1 MKAIFRTILTL
12 FFLILILTDVFAQ
25 NNKQN
30 EDNIRIF
37 FNDSASRYVLE
48 NPLKALN
55 EKQSIWNIFEGY
67 RITLV
72 WHKESSFLVTWDLWE
87 KGLNRFMYKD
97 TSLIGKTLGLTDKL
111 MVLEKREHEG
121 FIKHI
126 SSYLPPNTAFNAYVY
141 FVAFTIP
148 YAFCVEQNKIG
159 IDITADEWYFD
170 PECLFNMIIHE
181 VYHVGYRVNSTEK
194 KYIDNEPENI
204 EQFIRFNYAY
214 ILSEGMATYVAYKAL
229 ELFPSNYKHDDY
241 KLLEDDKK
249 VKNAFIEI
257 NKLLEKTKADSIS
270 TLKKEAWDIGVGKRA
285 YYISGAYMCQTIE
298 NKFGKKYLVELLHKG
313 GQQFIKK
320 YNELASD
327 NYKIN
332 FIG

>member
-1 MKAIFRTILTL
+1 MRTILTI
-12 FFLILILTDVFAQ
+12 FFLIYILSEVFAQ
-25 NNKQN
+25 NIEQN
-30 EDNIRIF
+30 DGRVKIYF
-37 FNDSASRYVLE
+37 DDSAARFVLKNPE
-48 NPLKALN
+48 NALKN
-55 EKQSIWNIFEGY
+55 RDSIWNTFEGY

-72 WHKESSFLVTWDLWE
+72 WHKESSVPVTWDYWE
-87 KGLNRFMYKD
+87 KGLKKFIYKD
-97 TSLIGKTLGLTDKL
+97 TSLIRKSLELSDKL
-111 MVLEKREHEG
+111 INLEKKEHEK
-121 FIKHI
+121 IVKYL
-126 SSYLPPNTAFNAYVY
+126 STYLPDNTAFNAYVY

-249 VKNAFIEI
+249 TINAFTEI
-257 NKLLEKTKADSIS
+257 NTLLEKIKTDSIS
-270 TLKKEAWDIGVGKRA
+270 TLNKEAWDIGVGKRA
-285 YYISGAYMCQTIE
+285 YYVSGAYMCQTIE

-320 YNELASD
+320 YNELVSD